1 MKQKLL
7 TLFTLLLT
15 VCSGAWADE
24 LAIDKSSSD
33 WTSGSSIGYTNSGVT
48 ISSGNNA
55 KSASHKWGEGSTN
68 VAKVYIQVSSKPFYI
83 KSASANITKIEFIAW
98 ANNSSASNAC
108 DVKSSSTED
117 GTYSVVN
124 SNFTAT
130 KDGATLASLTNINIA
145 GYDAAGTD
153 VVVNFSTPLQYI
165 QIAKNSKETWI
176 GTIKVW
182 IADEGVKKPSFSVKE
197 GTSIVKNTE
206 SAVTLTSAGNTI
218 YYKWNTTA
226 DAYATGAALEAAADG
241 NGASPVA
248 VTAPSTTGTTYL
260 YAVAKDGEGVY
271 SDIVSRSYTITN
283 QTYNI
288 SYANGGG
295 SGEMSN
301 TIVEE
306 GDDQVLPANTF
317 TRDCYSFAGWVADV
331 DVKIS
336 GATVTAGEIIDDE
349 ATIEDVTENIAL
361 TAQWTASYASGK
373 YDFQTGATIGTSPS
387 KTVTTTDTDYAAFQI
402 DNLYF
407 SAMKIGYDD
416 GGSSGTGD
424 GVNFNGWK
432 LKTKNATIKFVVESD
447 KLVTIGI
454 GSIGSGGAAKIDYT
468 NLDGES
474 ATASFSAGTNHN
486 YLVKGGT
493 LVTITHNG
501 TDGKTVTLKKI
512 FIQDYVPVTISDKKY
527 ATFASGS
534 DLDFPSVESEGLY
547 AYTAEAANDELTF
560 TKVTGS
566 VKAGEGLLLYANV
579 DAQTVFYV
587 PVATDSPAAV
597 SGNKLVR
604 GTGAAVTSAGEHDGE
619 YNYVLSTNGEG
630 EVNFY
635 RAAGKEVGTDKAYLK
650 NISATATS
658 KFFLPTGEDET
669 DGIRSIEN
677 SELRIE
683 SSNYYNLAGQRVGK
697 DYKGIVIVNGKKI
710 VRK

>member
-15 VCSGAWADE
+15 VCSGAWGDD

-33 WTSGSSIGYTNSGVT
+33 WTSGKSINYTNSGVT

-55 KSASHKWGEGSTN
+55 KTSNHKWGGSTK
-68 VAKVYIQVSSKPFYI
+68 VDKVYIQVSSTPFYI

-117 GTYSVVN
+117 GDYSVVN

-130 KDGATLASLTNINIA
+130 KDGATLASLTDINIA

-165 QIAKNSKETWI
+165 QIAKKSKETWI

-182 IADEGVKKPSFSVKE
+182 IADEGVKKPSFSPE
-197 GTSIVKNTE
+197 SGSSIIKSSGNVTITGATDNT
-206 SAVTLTSAGNTI
+206 V
-218 YYKWNTTA
+218 YYKWSTKDNEYGKSDGSA
-226 DAYATGAALEAAADG
+226 LATGKDG
-241 NGASPVA
+241 QGTTTVNAPI
-248 VTAPSTTGTTYL
+248 PSTTGTWYL
-260 YAVAKDGEGVY
+260 YAVAKDGEDY
-271 SDIVSRSYTITN
+271 SDVVKATYTVN
-283 QTYNI
+283 NPTYSI

-306 GDDQVLPANTF
+306 GEDQILPANTF

-336 GATVTAGEIIDDE
+336 DATVTAGEIINDG
-349 ATIEDVTENIAL
+349 ATIEDVTKNITL

-373 YDFQTGATIGTSPS
+373 YDFQTGVTIGTSPS

-407 SAMKIGYDD
+407 SAMRIGYDD
-416 GGSSGTGD
+416 GGTSGIGD

-432 LKTKNATIKFVVESD
+432 LKTKDATIKFVVESD

-474 ATASFSAGTNHN
+474 KSASFSAGTNHN

-493 LVTITHNG
+493 LVTITHTG
-501 TDGKTVTLKKI
+501 TNGKTVTLKKI
-512 FIQDYVPVTISDKKY
+512 FIQDYVPVTITAAGY
-527 ATFASGS
+527 ATFSS
-534 DLDFPSVESEGLY
+534 TEKLDFTNVDGLTAYKATATSENSVTLE
-547 AYTAEAANDELTF
+547 D
-560 TKVTGS
+560 VTGI
-566 VKAGEGLLLYANV
+566 VPANEGLLLKGAANTYYIPVSTADPTADV
-579 DAQTVFYV
+579 DGNLLQSTATAEYTVTGSEKGTAYVFGSLNDVVGFYK
-587 PVATDSPAAV
+587 AAV
-597 SGNKLVR
+597 GKKIGDGKSWLLVPPPS
-604 GTGAAVTSAGEHDGE
+604 TPINNA
-619 YNYVLSTNGEG
+619 NFLSFVFGDEEQG
-630 EVNFY
+630 
-635 RAAGKEVGTDKAYLK
+635 
-650 NISATATS
+650 
-658 KFFLPTGEDET
+658 ET
-669 DGIRSIEN
+669 DGIKAVSTKVEN
-677 SELRIE
+677 GVR
-683 SSNYYNLAGQRVGK
+683 YNLAGQKVGA
-697 DYKGIVIVNGKKI
+697 DYKGIVIVNGKKF
-710 VRK
+710 VVK